1 MEEMT
6 KAELLKKLQDTE
18 KQLQKA
24 NTLNEQLKEGVEKAE
39 QTAKQALTEFKGVNE
54 TLSEYK
60 KKLRETEEALQKVKE
75 DYYNE
80 VEEANGSTAS
90 IMEEAQLKNEAY
102 GFIIS
107 QGLLDKFI
115 AKRISRDREPLEA
128 ALDYLLLSAEA
139 FGDWIKD
146 L

>member
-6 KAELLKKLQDTE
+6 KAELLKKLQETE
-18 KQLQKA
+18 KQLQEA
-24 NTLNEQLKEGVEKAE
+24 NTLNEQLKEGVKKAE

-60 KKLRETEEALQKVKE
+60 KKLQETEEALQKVKE

-80 VEEANGSTAS
+80 VEDGNGATAS

-115 AKRISRDREPLEA
+115 AKRISREREPLEA

>member
-6 KAELLKKLQDTE
+6 KAELLKKLHETE
-18 KQLQKA
+18 KQLQEA
-24 NTLNEQLKEGVEKAE
+24 NTLNEQLKEGVKKAE
-39 QTAKQALTEFKGVNE
+39 QTAKQALTEFKGVNA

-60 KKLRETEEALQKVKE
+60 KKLQETEEALQKVKE

-80 VEEANGSTAS
+80 VEEGNGATAS

-115 AKRISRDREPLEA
+115 AKRISREREPLEA

>member
-6 KAELLKKLQDTE
+6 KAELLKKLLDTE

-115 AKRISRDREPLEA
+115 AKRISREREPLEA

>member
-18 KQLQKA
+18 EQLQKA
-24 NTLNEQLKEGVEKAE
+24 KELNKE
-39 QTAKQALTEFKGVNE
+39 
-54 TLSEYK
+54 LSEKYNS
-60 KKLRETEEALQKVKE
+60 LKE
-75 DYYNE
+75 DYNNE

-90 IMEEAQLKNEAY
+90 ILEEAQLKNEAY

-115 AKRISRDREPLEA
+115 AKRISREREPLEA